1 MEKAAIRKEF
11 LRYIVLSVFG
21 TLGVSCY
28 ILVDTYFVAEGLGS
42 NGLAALNIAIPAYN
56 LIHGT
61 GLMIGMGAATKFSI
75 CKSQGNQ
82 GLVNRIY
89 TNTLYLALAFSI
101 VYMLPA
107 FFCSRQI
114 ASLLG
119 ANAEILELTNTYLQ
133 TLMLFSP
140 ALILNNI
147 FLCLL
152 RNDGSPQLAMMATLM
167 GSCSNMLMDY
177 IFIFPC
183 KMGMLGAILATGI
196 SPILSMLMM
205 TPHWLKHKN
214 TFHFIKTKIDFRIM
228 GWDLS
233 IGFPSFVAQ
242 ISTGI
247 VMITFNAIILS
258 LEGNIGIAAY
268 GVIANIALVVT
279 GIHTGIGQGVQPLIS
294 RYYGQGDHDKLH
306 VVYRYAKITA
316 FAASALMYAVI
327 FFFAAPITAVFN
339 SEGSATLQ
347 TISELGLKL
356 YFISAPFVGYNTIL
370 ATYFTSIEKTLP
382 AHILSILR
390 GLILILPIAF
400 ILAHFGQMIG
410 VWLAYPVTEFIA
422 AILGFIFFNML
433 MKKQKQRKWNIT
445 QAV

>member
-1 MEKAAIRKEF
+1 MERAAIRTEF
-11 LRYIVLSVFG
+11 LRYILLSVLG

-82 GLVNRIY
+82 GLANRIY

-205 TPHWLKHKN
+205 SPHWLKHKN

-306 VVYRYAKITA
+306 VVYRYAKMTA
-316 FAASALMYAVI
+316 FAASALMYGVI

-400 ILAHFGQMIG
+400 ILAYFGQMIG

-422 AILGFIFFNML
+422 AILGLIFFNAL

>member
-1 MEKAAIRKEF
+1 MERAAIRTEF
-11 LRYIVLSVFG
+11 LRYILLSVLG

-101 VYMLPA
+101 IYMLPA

-152 RNDGSPQLAMMATLM
+152 RNDGSPHLAMMATLM

-205 TPHWLKHKN
+205 TPHWLKRKN
-214 TFHFIKTKIDFRIM
+214 TFHFIKTKIDLRIM
-228 GWDLS
+228 SWDLS

-247 VMITFNAIILS
+247 VMITFNAIILQ

-294 RYYGQGDHDKLH
+294 RYFGQGKHEQLQL
-306 VVYRYAKITA
+306 VYRYAKLTA

-327 FFFAAPITAVFN
+327 FVFATPITAVFN

-347 TISELGLKL
+347 MISELGLKL
-356 YFISAPFVGYNTIL
+356 YFLSAPFVGYNTIL

-382 AHILSILR
+382 AHVLSILR

-400 ILAHFGQMIG
+400 ILAYIGQMVG
-410 VWLAYPVTEFIA
+410 VWLAYPVTECIA
-422 AILGFIFFNML
+422 AILGFCIFNKQ
-433 MKKQKQRKWNIT
+433 MKKRKQAQFN
-445 QAV
+445 VD

>member
-11 LRYIVLSVFG
+11 LRYILLSVFG

-82 GLVNRIY
+82 GLANRIY

-205 TPHWLKHKN
+205 SPHWLKHKN

-306 VVYRYAKITA
+306 VVYRYAKMTA
-316 FAASALMYAVI
+316 FAASALMYGVI

-400 ILAHFGQMIG
+400 ILAYFGKMIG

-422 AILGFIFFNML
+422 AILGLIFFNTL

>member
-1 MEKAAIRKEF
+1 MERAAIRTEF
-11 LRYIVLSVFG
+11 LRYILLSVLG

-82 GLVNRIY
+82 GLANRIY
-89 TNTLYLALAFSI
+89 TNTLYFALAFSI

-205 TPHWLKHKN
+205 SPHWLKHKN

-306 VVYRYAKITA
+306 VVYRYAKMTA
-316 FAASALMYAVI
+316 FAASALMYGVI

-400 ILAHFGQMIG
+400 ILAYFGQMIG

-422 AILGFIFFNML
+422 AILGFVFFNML

-445 QAV
+445 QAA

>member
-1 MEKAAIRKEF
+1 MERAAIRTEF
-11 LRYIVLSVFG
+11 LRYILLSVLG

-82 GLVNRIY
+82 GLANRIY

-205 TPHWLKHKN
+205 SPHWLKHKN

-306 VVYRYAKITA
+306 VVYRYAKMTA
-316 FAASALMYAVI
+316 FAASALMYGVI

-400 ILAHFGQMIG
+400 ILAYFGQMIG

-422 AILGFIFFNML
+422 AILGFVFFNML

-445 QAV
+445 QAA